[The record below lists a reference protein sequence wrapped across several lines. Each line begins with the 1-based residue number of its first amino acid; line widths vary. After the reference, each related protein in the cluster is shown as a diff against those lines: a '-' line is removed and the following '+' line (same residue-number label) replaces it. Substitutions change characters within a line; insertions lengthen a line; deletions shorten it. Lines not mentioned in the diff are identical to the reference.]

1 MKNKINEKTILKL
14 ISAAKEASQNSYSP
28 YSNYKVGAALLTK
41 SGKIFTGT
49 NIENASF
56 PAGMCAERVA
66 IFKAVSEGLKDFEAL
81 AIYAEG
87 KNYPFPCGIC
97 RQVIVEFCKDLPI
110 IIAKSEKDFIIK
122 NISEL
127 QPSIFEFEKSK

>member
-1 MKNKINEKTILKL
+1 MENKIIKRL
-14 ISAAKEASQNSYSP
+14 ISFAKEASKFSYSP

-66 IFKAVSEGLKDFEAL
+66 IFKAISEGFKDFAAL
-81 AIYAEG
+81 AIYAQG
-87 KNYPFPCGIC
+87 KLFPYPCGIC
-97 RQVIVEFCKDLPI
+97 RQVIAEFSKDLPI
-110 IIAKSEKDFIIK
+110 ISAKSENKYVIK

-127 QPSIFEFEKSK
+127 LPSVFEIEKK

>member
-1 MKNKINEKTILKL
+1 MNKKIIQKL
-14 ISAAKEASQNSYSP
+14 ISSAKEASQNSYTP

-56 PAGMCAERVA
+56 PAGVCAERVA
-66 IFKAVSEGLKDFEAL
+66 IFKALSEGFKDFEAL

-97 RQVIVEFCKDLPI
+97 RQVIVEFSTDLPI
-110 IIAKSEKDFIIK
+110 IIAKSVDKFTIT
-122 NISEL
+122 NISDL
-127 QPSIFEFEKSK
+127 LPFVFEFEKK